1 MNEIDINK
9 NNSKNL
15 LVVDDDERIRTL
27 LKEYLVNEGFIIST
41 ADSAITARHKMRILN
56 FDLIILDVMMPNF
69 DGFEFTNEIRETS
82 QTPIILLTAKSEIDA
97 KIEGLEIGADDYV
110 TKPFNPKELLLRI
123 NSILRRSNNDK
134 ILNPEVNFGEFTL
147 NIETRNFTKSGKRV
161 YLTEQELNLLISLAK
176 NSGLPMS
183 REELAGVDEPGRAID
198 VGINRL
204 RKKIEDDP
212 TMPIWLQTVRGKGY
226 ILRPNSS

>member
-1 MNEIDINK
+1 MC
-9 NNSKNL
+9 
-15 LVVDDDERIRTL
+15 IR
-27 LKEYLVNEGFIIST
+27 
-41 ADSAITARHKMRILN
+41 DS
-56 FDLIILDVMMPNF
+56 
-69 DGFEFTNEIRETS
+69 
-82 QTPIILLTAKSEIDA
+82 
-97 KIEGLEIGADDYV
+97 
-110 TKPFNPKELLLRI
+110 
-123 NSILRRSNNDK
+123 
-134 ILNPEVNFGEFTL
+134 TL
-147 NIETRNFTKSGKRV
+147 NIETRDFTKSGKRV

-198 VGINRL
+198 VCINRL

>member
-1 MNEIDINK
+1 MNKIDTDK
-9 NNSKNL
+9 NNLKSL
-15 LVVDDDERIRTL
+15 LVVDDDKRIRTL

-41 ADSAITARHKMRILN
+41 ADSAITAHKKMKIID
-56 FDLIILDVMMPNF
+56 FDLIILDVMMPNV
-69 DGFEFTNEIRETS
+69 DGFEFTNQIRETS
-82 QTPIILLTAKSEIDA
+82 QTPIILLTAKSEIDS

-123 NSILRRSNNDK
+123 NSILKRANKNK
-134 ILNPEVNFGEFTL
+134 ISNPEINFGDFTL
-147 NIETRNFTKSGKRV
+147 NIETRNFTKSGKRI
-161 YLTEQELNLLISLAK
+161 YLTEQELKLLISLAK
-176 NSGLPMS
+176 NPGVPIS
-183 REELAGVDEPGRAID
+183 REELAGIDEPGRAID

-226 ILRPNSS
+226 ILRPNSK

>member
-1 MNEIDINK
+1 MNKSDNHIRNL
-9 NNSKNL
+9 KNL
-15 LVVDDDERIRTL
+15 LIVDDDERIRTL

-41 ADSAITARHKMRILN
+41 AESAITASEKMKILN
-56 FDLIILDVMMPNF
+56 FDLIILDVMMPDV
-69 DGFEFTNEIRETS
+69 DGFELTNQIRETS
-82 QTPIILLTAKSEIDA
+82 ETPIILLTAKSEIDS
-97 KIEGLEIGADDYV
+97 KIEGLEMGADDYV

-123 NSILRRSNNDK
+123 NSILKRSNNDK
-134 ILNPEVNFGEFTL
+134 IINPEIIFGEFTL

-176 NSGLPMS
+176 SPGIPIS
-183 REELAGVDEPGRAID
+183 REELAGIDEPGRAID

-226 ILRPNSS
+226 ILRPSSQ